1 LDFGGGSMSAARID
15 FLHPR
20 RLPWLGVGLLLLGG
34 AAMAT
39 ALWVDQTWAKERAV
53 REDAERARL
62 EAVDR
67 ARREALRPAVLT
79 PDQLRLQRIAPV
91 LRQPWLPTL
100 RLIENATE
108 APVYLLA
115 LSVDPAS
122 GVVQLEAEAPDF
134 SSALAYVKSLDEDG
148 LLGPAQL
155 RSHEQGTD
163 PNRPT
168 VRFKVA
174 TRWSGR

>member
-1 LDFGGGSMSAARID
+1 LDLGGGMSAVRID

-20 RLPWLGVGLLLLGG
+20 RVLWLGIGLLLLG
-34 AAMAT
+34 AASLAA
-39 ALWVDQTWAKERAV
+39 ALSVDQAWAKERAA
-53 REDAERARL
+53 REDAERARQ
-62 EAVDR
+62 EAADR
-67 ARREALRPAVLT
+67 ARRDALQPAVLT
-79 PDQLRLQRIAPV
+79 PDQRRLQHVAPV

-108 APVYLLA
+108 PPVYLLA

-134 SSALAYVKSLDEDG
+134 SGALAYVKSLDEDG
-148 LLGPAQL
+148 LLGPAQI
-155 RSHEQGTD
+155 RSHEQGGD
-163 PNRPT
+163 PSRPT

>member
-1 LDFGGGSMSAARID
+1 L
-15 FLHPR
+15 
-20 RLPWLGVGLLLLGG
+20 GLLLLGG
-34 AAMAT
+34 TAMAA
-39 ALWVDQTWAKERAV
+39 ALWVDQSWAKERVA
-53 REDAERARL
+53 REDVERARL

-67 ARREALRPAVLT
+67 ARREALRPVVLT

-100 RLIENATE
+100 RLIENAAE
-108 APVYLLA
+108 PPVYLLA
-115 LSVDPAS
+115 LSIDPAS
-122 GVVQLEAEAPDF
+122 GVVQLEAGAPDF
-134 SSALAYVKSLDEDG
+134 GSALAYVKSLDEDG
-148 LLGPAQL
+148 LVGPAQL
-155 RSHEQGTD
+155 RSHEPGAD

>member
-1 LDFGGGSMSAARID
+1 MSAIRID

-20 RLPWLGVGLLLLGG
+20 RVPWLGLGLLLLGG
-34 AAMAT
+34 VALAA
-39 ALWVDQTWAKERAV
+39 ALWVDHTWAKELAA

-62 EAVDR
+62 EAVEQ
-67 ARREALRPAVLT
+67 ARREALRPAALS
-79 PDQLRLQRIAPV
+79 PDQLRLQRIAPA

-100 RLIENATE
+100 LLIENATE
-108 APVYLLA
+108 PPVYLLA

-122 GVVQLEAEAPDF
+122 GVVQLEGEAPDF
-134 SSALAYVKSLDEDG
+134 SRVLAYVKSLDEEG

-155 RSHEQGTD
+155 RSHEQGAD
-163 PNRPT
+163 PTRPT